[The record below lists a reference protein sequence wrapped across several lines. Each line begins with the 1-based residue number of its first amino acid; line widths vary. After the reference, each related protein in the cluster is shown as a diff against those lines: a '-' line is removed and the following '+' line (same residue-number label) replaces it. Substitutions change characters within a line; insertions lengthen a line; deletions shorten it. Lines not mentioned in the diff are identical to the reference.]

1 MNKVYIKH
9 SVVPKIRRFTPWVY
23 ANEIDSSLEEF
34 QSGEVVA
41 LFSKKDGFLGT
52 AYVNPKCAIF
62 ARILSFGKEEIGK
75 KFFHNRIKNAI
86 KKREALLKTTNA
98 VRLVHSE
105 ADFLPG
111 LIIDKYGDSLAIQ
124 INTAGM
130 EVFRELMLGT
140 LKHLLNPSWIVEKS
154 DVNSREIEGLE
165 SHNGTLF
172 GTPVQGFELSEN
184 GLTFLVDIEDAQ
196 KTGFYLDQR
205 KNRSLCAS
213 YVKEGDTV
221 LDLCCNAGGFGIYAL
236 RAGAK
241 EAVFVDVSESAI
253 AQTKA
258 NLERNDLVSESLH
271 VKDVFTFLKEQK
283 YKNTFDM
290 VIIDPPSF
298 AKTKEQAIGAK
309 RGFKHLLME
318 STKAVKD
325 GGLIGFFSCSHHV
338 GRKEL
343 LDIAM
348 EVSHDV
354 KVQYVLLEQMQQD
367 ADHPCLI
374 NASASFYLNGLL
386 LRVEK

>member
-1 MNKVYIKH
+1 MNKLYIKH
-9 SVVPKIRRFTPWVY
+9 SVVPKLRRFTPWVY
-23 ANEIDSSLEEF
+23 ANEIDSSSEEF
-34 QSGEVVA
+34 HSGEVVA

-62 ARILSFGKEEIGK
+62 ARVLSFGKEEIGK
-75 KFFHNRIKNAI
+75 KFFHNRIKAAI
-86 KKREALLKTTNA
+86 KKREALLNVSNA
-98 VRLVHSE
+98 VRLIHSE

-111 LIIDKYGDSLAIQ
+111 LIVDKYGDNLAIQ

-130 EVFRELMLGT
+130 EVYRELIIST
-140 LKHLLNPSWIVEKS
+140 LKHFLNPTWMVEKS
-154 DVNSREIEGLE
+154 DLHSRAIEGLE
-165 SHNGTLF
+165 DKNGTIF
-172 GTPVQGFELSEN
+172 GEPCAQFELIEN
-184 GLTFLVDIEDAQ
+184 GLKFLVDIEDAQ

-205 KNRSLCAS
+205 KNRSVCAS
-213 YVKEGDTV
+213 YIKEGDKV

-241 EAVFVDVSESAI
+241 ECVFVDASESAI

-258 NLERNDLVSESLH
+258 NLECNTLSSESLH
-271 VKDVFTFLKEQK
+271 VKDVFAFMKEQK
-283 YKNTFDM
+283 YKNSFDM

-298 AKTKEQAIGAK
+298 AKTKEQAVGAK

-343 LDIAM
+343 LDIVM
-348 EVSHDV
+348 DVSHDL
-354 KVQYVLLEQMQQD
+354 KVQFILLEQMQQD
-367 ADHPCLI
+367 SDHPCLI

>member
-1 MNKVYIKH
+1 VNKVYIKH

-23 ANEIDSSLEEF
+23 ANEIDSGLEEF

-75 KFFHNRIKNAI
+75 KFFHNRIKRAI
-86 KKREALLKTTNA
+86 AKREALLSQTNA
-98 VRLVHSE
+98 VRLIHSE

-111 LIIDKYGDSLAIQ
+111 LIVDKYGDTLSIQ

-130 EVFRELMLGT
+130 ETFRELIIST
-140 LKHLLNPSWIVEKS
+140 LKQLVNPSWIVEKS
-154 DVNSREIEGLE
+154 DEHSREIEGLE
-165 SHNGTLF
+165 SKNGTLF
-172 GTPVQGFELSEN
+172 GTPTKQFELNEN

-205 KNRSLCAS
+205 KNRSICAS
-213 YVKEGDTV
+213 YIKENDTV
-221 LDLCCNAGGFGIYAL
+221 LDICCNAGGFGISAL
-236 RAGAK
+236 AKGAK
-241 EAVFVDVSESAI
+241 NAVFVDISESAI
-253 AQTKA
+253 EQTKVNLQA
-258 NLERNDLVSESLH
+258 NAMETYETYAADA
-271 VKDVFTFLKEQK
+271 FTFMKEKK
-283 YKNTFDM
+283 YKNSFDM
-290 VIIDPPSF
+290 IVLDPPSF
-298 AKTKEQAIGAK
+298 AKTKEQASGAK

-325 GGLIGFFSCSHHV
+325 SGLIALFSCSFHV
-338 GRKEL
+338 GKKEL
-343 LDIAM
+343 LEIAM
-348 EVSHDV
+348 EVSHDL
-354 KVQYVLLEQMQQD
+354 KVQYILLEQMQQD
-367 ADHPCLI
+367 SDHPCLI

>member
-9 SVVPKIRRFTPWVY
+9 SVVPKLRRFTPWVY
-23 ANEIDSSLEEF
+23 ANEIDSPLEEF
-34 QSGEVVA
+34 TSGEVVA

-86 KKREALLKTTNA
+86 KKREAVLNVSNA
-98 VRLVHSE
+98 VRLIHSE

-111 LIIDKYGDSLAIQ
+111 LIVDKYGENLAIQ

-130 EVFRELMLGT
+130 ENFRELIIST
-140 LKHLLNPSWIVEKS
+140 LKHFLNPQWMVEKS
-154 DVNSREIEGLE
+154 DLHSREIEGLE
-165 SHNGTLF
+165 DKNGTLF
-172 GTPVQGFELSEN
+172 GEPCAQFELVEN
-184 GLTFLVDIEDAQ
+184 GLRFLVDIEDAQ

-205 KNRSLCAS
+205 KNRQICAN
-213 YVKEGDTV
+213 YIKKGDTV

-241 EAVFVDVSESAI
+241 ECVFVDASESAI
-253 AQTKA
+253 VQTKA
-258 NLERNDLVSESLH
+258 NVERNELTCESLH

-283 YKNTFDM
+283 YKNSFDM
-290 VIIDPPSF
+290 TIIDPPSF
-298 AKTKEQAIGAK
+298 AKTKEQAVGAK

-318 STKAVKD
+318 STKAVKN

-343 LDIAM
+343 LEIVM
-348 EVSHDV
+348 EVSHDL
-354 KVQYVLLEQMQQD
+354 KVQFTLLEQMQQD

>member
-1 MNKVYIKH
+1 MNKCYIKH
-9 SVVPKIRRFTPWVY
+9 SVVPKLRRFTPWVY
-23 ANEIDSSLEEF
+23 ANEIDSSLAEF

-62 ARILSFGKEEIGK
+62 GRVLSFGKEEIGK
-75 KFFHNRIKNAI
+75 KFFHNRIKKAI
-86 KKREALLKTTNA
+86 SKREGLLTQTNA
-98 VRLVHSE
+98 VRLIHSE

-111 LIIDKYGDSLAIQ
+111 LIVDKYGDSLAIQ

-130 EVFRELMLGT
+130 ENFRELILST
-140 LKHLLNPSWIVEKS
+140 LKQLLSPSWIVEKS
-154 DVNSREIEGLE
+154 DEHSREVEGLQ
-165 SHNGTLF
+165 SKNGTLF
-172 GTPVQGFELSEN
+172 GTPLEAFELVEN

-205 KNRSLCAS
+205 KNRKICAA
-213 YVKEGDTV
+213 YIKEGDAV

-236 RAGAK
+236 SHGAK
-241 EAVFVDVSESAI
+241 ESVFVDVSESAI

-258 NLERNDLVSESLH
+258 NLERNALSSEFLY
-271 VKDVFTFLKEQK
+271 VKDVFTFMKEQK
-283 YKNTFDM
+283 YKNIFNM

-298 AKTKEQAIGAK
+298 AKTKEQAVGAK

-343 LDIAM
+343 LEIAM
-348 EVSHDV
+348 EVSHDL
-354 KVQYVLLEQMQQD
+354 KVQYMLLEQMQQD
-367 ADHPCLI
+367 SDHPCLI

>member
-23 ANEIDSSLEEF
+23 ANEIDSSVEEF
-34 QSGEVVA
+34 QSGEIVA

-86 KKREALLKTTNA
+86 KKREALLKNTNS
-98 VRLVHSE
+98 VRLIHSE

-111 LIIDKYGDSLAIQ
+111 LIVDKYGDSLAIQ

-130 EVFRELMLGT
+130 EVFRELVLGT
-140 LKHLLNPSWIVEKS
+140 LKHLLNPSWIIEKS
-154 DVNSREIEGLE
+154 DENSREIEGLE
-165 SHNGTLF
+165 SKNGTLF
-172 GTPVQGFELSEN
+172 GTPVQNFELNEN
-184 GLTFLVDIEDAQ
+184 ELTFLIDIEDAQ

-213 YVKEGDTV
+213 YIKEGDTV

-236 RAGAK
+236 KAGAK

-258 NLERNDLVSESLH
+258 NLERNELESEGLH

-283 YKNTFDM
+283 YKNSFDM

-325 GGLIGFFSCSHHV
+325 GGLISFFSCSHHV

-367 ADHPCLI
+367 VDHPCLI

>member
-1 MNKVYIKH
+1 MNKLYLKH

-23 ANEIDSSLEEF
+23 ANEIDSNKEDF
-34 QSGEVVA
+34 QSGEIVA

-52 AYVNPKCAIF
+52 AYVNPHCAIF

-86 KKREALLKTTNA
+86 AKRQHLHRETNA
-98 VRLVHSE
+98 VRLIHSE

-111 LIIDKYGDSLAIQ
+111 LIVDKYGDSLSIQ

-130 EVFRELMLGT
+130 ENFRELILNT
-140 LKHLLNPSWIVEKS
+140 LKHLLNPVWIVEKS
-154 DVNSREIEGLE
+154 DEHSREIEGLE

-172 GTPVQGFELSEN
+172 GTPILNFELSEN
-184 GLTFLVDIEDAQ
+184 ELTFLVDIEDAQ

-205 KNRSLCAS
+205 KNRSICAS
-213 YVKEGDTV
+213 YINEGDKV
-221 LDLCCNAGGFGIYAL
+221 LDLCCNAGGFGISAL
-236 RAGAK
+236 KKGAK
-241 EAVFVDVSESAI
+241 ECVFVDISESAI
-253 AQTKA
+253 EQTKA
-258 NLERNDLVSESLH
+258 NLARNELVSESLH
-271 VKDVFTFLKEQK
+271 VKDVFSFLKEQK
-283 YKNTFDM
+283 YKNAFDM

-298 AKTKEQAIGAK
+298 AKTKEQVVGAK

-325 GGLIGFFSCSHHV
+325 RGLIAFFSCSHHV

-343 LDIAM
+343 LDIVM

-374 NASASFYLNGLL
+374 NANASFYLNGLL

>member
-9 SVVPKIRRFTPWVY
+9 SIVPKLRRFTPWVY
-23 ANEIDSSLEEF
+23 ANEIDSDKEEF

-62 ARILSFGKEEIGK
+62 ARVLSFGKEEIGK
-75 KFFHNRIKNAI
+75 KFFHNRMKHAI
-86 KKREALLKTTNA
+86 SKRQNLLKTTNA
-98 VRLVHSE
+98 VRLIHSE

-111 LIIDKYGDSLAIQ
+111 LIVDKYGESLAIQ

-130 EVFRELMLGT
+130 ENFRELILNT
-140 LKHLLNPSWIVEKS
+140 LKHLLNPVWIVEKS
-154 DVNSREIEGLE
+154 DLNSREIEGLE
-165 SHNGTLF
+165 DKNGTLF
-172 GTPVQGFELSEN
+172 GESVQNFELNEDE
-184 GLTFLVDIEDAQ
+184 LTFLVDIEDAQ

-213 YVKEGDTV
+213 YIKEGDTV
-221 LDLCCNAGGFGIYAL
+221 LDLCCNAGGFGLHAL
-236 RAGAK
+236 KKGAK
-241 EAVFVDVSESAI
+241 ECVFVDASEEAI
-253 AQTKA
+253 AQVKA
-258 NLERNDLVSESLH
+258 NLERNELSSESLH

-290 VIIDPPSF
+290 VIIEPPSF

-374 NASASFYLNGLL
+374 NANASFYLNGLL

>member
-9 SVVPKIRRFTPWVY
+9 SVVPKLRRFTPWVY
-23 ANEIDSSLEEF
+23 ANEIDSPLEEF
-34 QSGEVVA
+34 TSGEVVA

-62 ARILSFGKEEIGK
+62 ARVLSFGKEEIGK

-98 VRLVHSE
+98 VRLIHSE

-111 LIIDKYGDSLAIQ
+111 LIVDKYGENLAIQ

-130 EVFRELMLGT
+130 ENFRELIIST
-140 LKHLLNPSWIVEKS
+140 LKQFLNPSWMVEKS
-154 DVNSREIEGLE
+154 DLYSREIEGLE
-165 SHNGTLF
+165 DKNGTLF
-172 GTPVQGFELSEN
+172 GEPCTQFELIEN
-184 GLTFLVDIEDAQ
+184 GLHFLVDIEDAQ

-205 KNRSLCAS
+205 KNRQICAN
-213 YVKEGDTV
+213 YIKESDRV

-241 EAVFVDVSESAI
+241 ECVFVDVSESAI

-258 NLERNDLVSESLH
+258 NVERNELTCESLH

-283 YKNTFDM
+283 YKNSFNM

-298 AKTKEQAIGAK
+298 AKNKEQAVGAK

-318 STKAVKD
+318 STKAVKNA
-325 GGLIGFFSCSHHV
+325 GLIGFFSCSHHV

-343 LDIAM
+343 LEIVM
-348 EVSHDV
+348 EVSHDL
-354 KVQYVLLEQMQQD
+354 KVQFILLEQMQQD
-367 ADHPCLI
+367 SDHPCLI

>member
-1 MNKVYIKH
+1 VNKVYVKH
-9 SVVPKIRRFTPWVY
+9 SIVAKIRRFTPWVY
-23 ANEIDSSLEEF
+23 ANEIDSNPEEY

-75 KFFHNRIKNAI
+75 KFFHNRIKKAI
-86 KKREALLKTTNA
+86 AKREHLLTQTNA
-98 VRLVHSE
+98 VRLIHSE

-111 LIIDKYGDSLAIQ
+111 LIVDKYGEALSIQ

-130 EVFRELMLGT
+130 EIFRELILST

-154 DVNSREIEGLE
+154 DLNSREIEGLE
-165 SHNGTLF
+165 AQNGTLF
-172 GTPVQGFELSEN
+172 GEPHMNFELHEN
-184 GLTFLVDIEDAQ
+184 GLNFLVDIEDAQ

-205 KNRSLCAS
+205 KNRAICAS
-213 YVKEGDTV
+213 YINAGDSV
-221 LDLCCNAGGFGIYAL
+221 LDLCCNAGGFGISTL
-236 RAGAK
+236 KAGAK
-241 EAVFVDVSESAI
+241 ECTFVDISEPAI
-253 AQTKA
+253 AQTTA
-258 NLERNDLVSESLH
+258 NIEHNALSGALLH
-271 VKDVFTFLKEQK
+271 VSDVFNFMKEKK
-283 YKNTFDM
+283 YKNSFNM

-298 AKTKEQAIGAK
+298 AKTKEQAVGAK

-338 GRKEL
+338 GRREL

-348 EVSHDV
+348 DVSHDL
-354 KVQYVLLEQMQQD
+354 KVQFILLEQMQQD
-367 ADHPCLI
+367 SDHPCLI

>member
-1 MNKVYIKH
+1 MNKVYVKH
-9 SVVPKIRRFTPWVY
+9 SVVAKIRRFTPWIY

-52 AYVNPKCAIF
+52 AYVNPQCAIF

-75 KFFHNRIKNAI
+75 KFFHNRIKKAI
-86 KKREALLKTTNA
+86 AKREALLHVTNA

-111 LIIDKYGDSLAIQ
+111 LIVDQYGDALCIQ

-130 EVFRELMLGT
+130 EAFRDVIVHT
-140 LKHLLNPSWIVEKS
+140 LKHLLSPSWIEEKS
-154 DVNSREIEGLE
+154 DLHSREIEGLE
-165 SHNGTLF
+165 NKNGTLF
-172 GTPVQGFELSEN
+172 GEAKALFELHEN
-184 GLTFLVDIEDAQ
+184 ALTFLVDIQDAQ

-205 KNRSLCAS
+205 KNRAICAC
-213 YVKEGDTV
+213 YVKPDDTV

-236 RAGAK
+236 QAGAK
-241 EAVFVDVSESAI
+241 ECVFVDVSESAI
-253 AQTKA
+253 AQTNA
-258 NLERNDLVSESLH
+258 NLERNALSSESLH

-283 YKNTFDM
+283 YKNSFDM
-290 VIIDPPSF
+290 VVIDPPSF
-298 AKTKEQAIGAK
+298 AKTKEQAVGAK

-318 STKAVKD
+318 STKAVKN

-338 GRKEL
+338 GRREL

-348 EVSHDV
+348 DVSHDL
-354 KVQYVLLEQMQQD
+354 KVQFILLEQMQQD
-367 ADHPCLI
+367 SDHPCLI

>member
-9 SVVPKIRRFTPWVY
+9 SVVPKLRRFTPWVY

-34 QSGEVVA
+34 TSGEVVA

-62 ARILSFGKEEIGK
+62 ARVLSFGKEEIGK
-75 KFFHNRIKNAI
+75 KFFHNRIKQAI
-86 KKREALLKTTNA
+86 KKRESLLKTTNA
-98 VRLVHSE
+98 VRLIHSE

-111 LIIDKYGDSLAIQ
+111 LVVDKYGENLAIQ

-130 EVFRELMLGT
+130 ENFRELILST
-140 LKHLLNPSWIVEKS
+140 LKSFLNPQWIVEKS
-154 DVNSREIEGLE
+154 DLHSREIEGLE
-165 SHNGTLF
+165 DKNGTLF
-172 GTPVQGFELSEN
+172 GEPCAQFELIEN
-184 GLTFLVDIEDAQ
+184 GLHFLVDIEDAQ

-213 YVKEGDTV
+213 YVKEGQSV

-236 RAGAK
+236 HAGAK
-241 EAVFVDVSESAI
+241 ECVFVDASESAI

-258 NLERNDLVSESLH
+258 NLERNNLVSESLH

-283 YKNTFDM
+283 YKNSFDM

-318 STKAVKD
+318 STKAVKN

-348 EVSHDV
+348 EVSHDL
-354 KVQYVLLEQMQQD
+354 KVQYILLEQMQQD
-367 ADHPCLI
+367 SDHPCLI

>member
-23 ANEIDSSLEEF
+23 ANEIDSSPDEF
-34 QSGEVVA
+34 TSGEVVA

-86 KKREALLKTTNA
+86 KKREALLKTTNS
-98 VRLVHSE
+98 VRLIHSE

-111 LIIDKYGDSLAIQ
+111 LIVDKYGDSLAIQ

-130 EVFRELMLGT
+130 EVFRELILST

-154 DVNSREIEGLE
+154 DENAREIEGLE
-165 SHNGTLF
+165 SRNGTLF
-172 GTPVQGFELSEN
+172 GTPVQNFELSEN
-184 GLTFLVDIEDAQ
+184 ELTFLVDIEEAQ

-205 KNRSLCAS
+205 KNRSMCAS
-213 YVKEGDTV
+213 YIKEGNTV

-236 RAGAK
+236 KSGAK
-241 EAVFVDVSESAI
+241 ECVFVDVSESAI

-258 NLERNDLVSESLH
+258 NLERNELVSESLH

-283 YKNTFDM
+283 YKNSFDM

-298 AKTKEQAIGAK
+298 AKTKEQAVGAK

-318 STKAVKD
+318 STKAIKD

-354 KVQYVLLEQMQQD
+354 KVQYMLLEQMQQD
-367 ADHPCLI
+367 SDHPCLI

>member
-1 MNKVYIKH
+1 MNKCYVKH
-9 SVVPKIRRFTPWVY
+9 AIISKIRRFSPWVY
-23 ANEIDSSLEEF
+23 ANEIDSELSEF

-62 ARILSFGKEEIGK
+62 ARVLTFGKEEIGK
-75 KFFHNRIKNAI
+75 KFFHNRIKKAI
-86 KKREALLKTTNA
+86 AKREKLLTQTNA
-98 VRLVHSE
+98 VRLIHSE

-111 LIIDKYGDSLAIQ
+111 LIVDQYGDALSVQ

-130 EVFRELMLGT
+130 EAFRELILNT
-140 LKHLLNPSWIVEKS
+140 LKHLLNPVWIVEKS
-154 DVNSREIEGLE
+154 DEHSREVEGLE
-165 SHNGTLF
+165 THNGTLF
-172 GTPVQGFELSEN
+172 GEPCIHFELQEN
-184 GLTFLVDIEDAQ
+184 GLSFLVDIEDAQ

-205 KNRSLCAS
+205 KNRSICAS
-213 YVKEGDTV
+213 YVKVEDRV

-236 RAGAK
+236 KAGAK
-241 EAVFVDVSESAI
+241 ECVFVDISESAI
-253 AQTKA
+253 AQTTA
-258 NLERNDLVSESLH
+258 NVEHNALSGATLH
-271 VKDVFTFLKEQK
+271 VKDVFAFMKEQK
-283 YKNTFDM
+283 YKNSFDM

-298 AKTKEQAIGAK
+298 AKTKEQAVGAK

-325 GGLIGFFSCSHHV
+325 GGLIALFSCSHHV
-338 GRKEL
+338 GRREL

-348 EVSHDV
+348 DVSHDL
-354 KVQYVLLEQMQQD
+354 KVQFILLEQMQQD
-367 ADHPCLI
+367 SDHPCLI

>member
-23 ANEIDSSLEEF
+23 ANEIDSSVDEF
-34 QSGEVVA
+34 TSGEVVA

-75 KFFHNRIKNAI
+75 KFFHNRIKQAI

-98 VRLVHSE
+98 VRLIHSE

-111 LIIDKYGDSLAIQ
+111 LIVDKYEDSLSIQ

-130 EVFRELMLGT
+130 EAYRELILST
-140 LKHLLNPSWIVEKS
+140 LKHFLNPSWIVEKS
-154 DVNSREIEGLE
+154 DEHSRHIEGLE
-165 SHNGTLF
+165 SANGTLF
-172 GTPVQGFELSEN
+172 GEPCKMFELREN
-184 GLTFLVDIEDAQ
+184 ELTFLVDIEDAQ

-205 KNRSLCAS
+205 KNRSICAS
-213 YVKEGDTV
+213 YVKEGDKV
-221 LDLCCNAGGFGIYAL
+221 LDLCCNTGGFGLYAL
-236 RAGAK
+236 KAGAK
-241 EAVFVDVSESAI
+241 ECVFVDASDSAI

-258 NLERNDLVSESLH
+258 NLERNNLLSESLH

-283 YKNTFDM
+283 YKNSFDM

-298 AKTKEQAIGAK
+298 AKTKEQAVGAK

-348 EVSHDV
+348 EVSHDL
-354 KVQYVLLEQMQQD
+354 KVQFTLLEQMQQD
-367 ADHPCLI
+367 SDHPCLI